1 MTKKIVTQRK
11 KNIHRIPSSLE
22 EISTSAPA
30 VINHSAYLYSS
41 QARFGKWIGLSA
53 RSWLLFGVIL
63 LLSLTNSIFI
73 TAQNCQICASIAAD
87 INPGEGN
94 SFPGNWTKDFTEVGG
109 KLYFDADDGT
119 HGSELW
125 VYDPATMIASMAADI
140 LPGAGS
146 SLLSSK
152 FIEVGGKL
160 YFSANEE
167 MYGLELW
174 VYDPATMMASIAA
187 DIYPGATFSYPGLWS
202 GGFIEVGGK
211 IYFDADDGT
220 NGRELWVYDPT
231 TMMASIAADI
241 SPGANPSNPGLSSE
255 FFIEVGG
262 KLYFDANDGTNGVE
276 LWVYD
281 PATMMASIAADIN
294 PTGPSNPGFDFFIEV
309 GGKLYFDAVDGTNGR
324 ELWVYDPVT
333 MMASIVADINPG
345 ADSSEPG
352 TNIFIEV
359 GGKLYFDTDDGTNG
373 RELWVHD
380 PAAMTTNMVADINP
394 TGTSLFINTFIE
406 VDGKLYFA
414 AFDGTEGELWVY
426 DPATMMANIAADIN
440 LNPTG
445 SSFPGSSGPSR
456 PGSRSKLFIEVGGK
470 IYFDADDGTNG
481 RELWVYDPG
490 TMMASIA
497 VDIYPGATP
506 SFPGGVSQF
515 FKEVGGKIYF
525 DADDGTNGRE
535 LWVAENITDFMP
547 NSVIITDASCTIT
560 APTNNC
566 PKGSTLKYSKDNMTF
581 SAMVPTYNSSTSET
595 IYTRCEC
602 DVGTAVSKVNQ
613 VTTSP
618 ADASFNYSAT
628 SYCQDASDPSPTIT
642 GTTGGTFS
650 STAGLSINAT
660 TGVIDV
666 SSSTAGTYT
675 VTYTTA
681 GTCTDTKTT
690 SVTINNLDDAAFS
703 YSATS
708 YCVTTSDP
716 SPTITGTTGGT
727 FSSTTGLS
735 INAATG
741 VIDVSASTAGT
752 YTITYENANGCKGTK
767 EVTVNSLPVIT
778 GDNTVCVGEMISL
791 SLGAQTAFQDRNT
804 SGSRSKVQGWMSSN
818 DAIATVDGNG
828 KVEGKSAGTVTITY
842 EDANGCEGT
851 YEVTVNALPTLSST
865 KSNPTTCGASDGKIM
880 LSGLIAG
887 TNYTLNYKK
896 GGNSVTAVGITA
908 TTGTYEITGLNA
920 AAYTEITVTDS
931 KTCVSNQTAQT
942 LADPSKPTVT
952 APSNQTVCV
961 GTMTSGIIFS
971 GAKGVSYQWT
981 NSTPSIGLA
990 ASGTGD
996 IAAFTANNET
1006 DFPITSTIMVTPKQ
1020 GDCTGTAQS
1029 FTITVNPLPTIT
1041 GDNKV
1046 CVGEMIS
1053 LSLGVQAIFQD
1064 RNVSGSRSKVQGWM
1078 SSDDAIATVDG
1089 NGKVEGKSAGTVTI
1103 TYEDANGCEGT
1114 YIITVEPLPIITGDN
1129 SVCVEKTI
1137 ELSIGTLVTFQ
1148 DRNGS
1153 SSRSYTP
1160 IWTSS
1165 DDAIATVSSSGKV
1178 TGIKEGTVTI
1188 TYEDD
1193 GCEGTYEVTVNA
1205 LPTAPTIKRDNLT
1218 CTYSY
1223 EAANTGDTFDP
1234 AIIPNAAPG
1243 IDPAEY
1249 SVTVTNTNG
1258 CSASFMLDPSACP
1271 SAFTVDNTGGSE
1283 GGNPFMASDPC
1294 SCNGDQV
1301 LNADGSVATV
1311 GTFEE
1316 IVTVTGPAGLQVRV
1330 AAATGMLNTILPA
1343 SLTEMPV
1350 GSGTYQI
1357 EFNHTDRAGYNIT
1370 RFEFSTDNGVT
1381 FNTVTGMDGLTP
1393 ITVSNVCAYPKVVC
1407 SPMIPSSIKPTDAPI
1422 VLGLSETSTDVNFM
1436 TLTGYPQ
1443 FTINGNMA
1451 TVFDPSDPSLLAG
1464 NYTITG
1470 IYDITAGS
1478 GQNGTALN
1486 PAIPVDKDGDAS
1498 NGVCPISAP
1507 AKAVD
1512 LVTIPTMSEWG
1523 LMIFGLLIMN
1533 LSVVFLK
1540 RREELLSTID

>member
-94 SFPGNWTKDFTEVGG
+94 SLPGNWTKDFTEVGG

-174 VYDPATMMASIAA
+174 VYDPA
-187 DIYPGATFSYPGLWS
+187 
-202 GGFIEVGGK
+202 
-211 IYFDADDGT
+211 
-220 NGRELWVYDPT
+220 
-231 TMMASIAADI
+231 
-241 SPGANPSNPGLSSE
+241 
-255 FFIEVGG
+255 
-262 KLYFDANDGTNGVE
+262 
-276 LWVYD
+276 
-281 PATMMASIAADIN
+281 
-294 PTGPSNPGFDFFIEV
+294 
-309 GGKLYFDAVDGTNGR
+309 
-324 ELWVYDPVT
+324 
-333 MMASIVADINPG
+333 
-345 ADSSEPG
+345 
-352 TNIFIEV
+352 
-359 GGKLYFDTDDGTNG
+359 
-373 RELWVHD
+373 
-380 PAAMTTNMVADINP
+380 
-394 TGTSLFINTFIE
+394 
-406 VDGKLYFA
+406 
-414 AFDGTEGELWVY
+414 
-426 DPATMMANIAADIN
+426 
-440 LNPTG
+440 
-445 SSFPGSSGPSR
+445 
-456 PGSRSKLFIEVGGK
+456 
-470 IYFDADDGTNG
+470 
-481 RELWVYDPG
+481 

-628 SYCQDASDPSPTIT
+628 SYCQDA
-642 GTTGGTFS
+642 
-650 STAGLSINAT
+650 
-660 TGVIDV
+660 
-666 SSSTAGTYT
+666 
-675 VTYTTA
+675 
-681 GTCTDTKTT
+681 
-690 SVTINNLDDAAFS
+690 
-703 YSATS
+703 
-708 YCVTTSDP
+708 SDP

-952 APSNQTVCV
+952 APSNQTVCA
-961 GTMTSGIIFS
+961 GAMTSGIIFS

-1114 YIITVEPLPIITGDN
+1114 YIITVDPLPIITGDN